1 MDNKGKNTWLQLTSI
16 GIQIGVVMYLAA
28 WAGRW
33 CDEHY
38 QTESSWFTLGFTIV
52 GMLISIFFLYELV
65 KNTNK

>member
-1 MDNKGKNTWLQLTSI
+1 MENKDKNTWLQLTSV
-16 GIQIGVVMYLAA
+16 GVQIGVVMYLMA

-33 CDEHY
+33 CDAHY
-38 QTESSWFTLGFTIV
+38 DAESSWFTLGFTIV

>member
-1 MDNKGKNTWLQLTSI
+1 MKSKSKNTWLQLTSV

-38 QTESSWFTLGFTIV
+38 QTESSWFTLGFYDCRNAHFY
-52 GMLISIFFLYELV
+52 IFFV
-65 KNTNK
+65 RIS